1 MVGAGEILD
10 PGMARGFGRQIL
22 VYLALLTWET
32 IATQSRD
39 VLMIK
44 VYWQRGVIE
53 IALLAPKRTVCG
65 IEDELYGCPG
75 RFWFLK
81 EPQWPPSA

>member
-1 MVGAGEILD
+1 MVVGAGEILD

-39 VLMIK
+39 VLVIK
-44 VYWQRGVIE
+44 VHWQGCDRNS
-53 IALLAPKRTVCG
+53 LACAQT
-65 IEDELYGCPG
+65 DSL
-75 RFWFLK
+75 WH
-81 EPQWPPSA
+81 